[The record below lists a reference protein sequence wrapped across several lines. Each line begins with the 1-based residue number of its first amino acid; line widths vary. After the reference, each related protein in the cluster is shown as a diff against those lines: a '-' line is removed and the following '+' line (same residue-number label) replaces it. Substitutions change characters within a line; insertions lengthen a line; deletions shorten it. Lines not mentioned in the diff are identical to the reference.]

1 MDFKIYPTS
10 ADDFPPLNLDAA
22 GSNFAMIRNSAPSVQ
37 STFSEPVPAQPI
49 YAFGFKRVLD
59 ITLVVLAAP
68 IIIVTIAILAVLVAL
83 DSGRPFYCQDRVGRG
98 GRIFRMWKLRSMVHD
113 ADEQLEQYLEEN
125 PNARTEWDVN
135 QKLADDPR
143 VTRLGKTLRAASLDE
158 LPQLWN
164 VLIGDMSLV
173 GPRPMMPSQ
182 QDLYPGQAYFRMLP
196 GITGP
201 WQVSKRN
208 KSTFADRAK
217 FDQDYEQSLSFG
229 TDLRLLFKTISVVFT
244 RTGC

>member
-10 ADDFPPLNLDAA
+10 ADDFPPINLDIVGTNISLGRIPA
-22 GSNFAMIRNSAPSVQ
+22 SVT
-37 STFSEPVPAQPI
+37 SPEPVPAPPI
-49 YAFGFKRVLD
+49 YAFGFKRLLD
-59 ITLVVLAAP
+59 IMLVVLASP
-68 IIIVTIAILAVLVAL
+68 IISVTIAILAVLVAL
-83 DSGRPFYCQDRVGRG
+83 DSGKPFYCQDRVGKG
-98 GRIFRMWKLRSMVHD
+98 GRIFRMWKLRSMVHN
-113 ADEQLEQYLEEN
+113 ADEQLEQHLQDN
-125 PNARTEWDVN
+125 PAARTEWDMN
-135 QKLADDPR
+135 QKLSDDPR
-143 VTRLGKTLRAASLDE
+143 ITRLGKTLRAASLDE

-182 QDLYPGQAYFRMLP
+182 KHLYPGQAYFRMLP

-217 FDQDYEQSLSFG
+217 FDYDYEHALSLT
-229 TDLRLLFKTISVVFT
+229 TDLRLLLKTVSVVFN